1 MALHKNGV
9 KPIFQRHPQW
19 RMKPIH
25 SGLEHGNRGRPKDQ
39 RLDIDVSHDALKWP
53 LM

>member
-9 KPIFQRHPQW
+9 KPISQHHPQW

-25 SGLEHGNRGRPKDQ
+25 FWTGTRAIVVDLKDQ
-39 RLDIDVSHDALKWP
+39 RLEIDVSHDA
-53 LM
+53 